1 MPVMVN
7 LQKLPHSIQLKMLQ
21 AGSTNITAAASSRL
35 LVNKKALAEK
45 FNYFFCQR
53 FCFLKNLLCYYNA
66 FSLLLS

>member
-35 LVNKKALAEK
+35 LVNKKSVGREI
-45 FNYFFCQR
+45 
-53 FCFLKNLLCYYNA
+53 
-66 FSLLLS
+66 